1 MLQRN
6 RSHGRKTAHP
16 KTKSFFSADLQLKRM
31 KITMQKNLM
40 ISMRKYSRLSL
51 FCLGTGTVLC
61 FAPLGYAQPASKTFQ
76 QTVAQKAI
84 DEWISFNA
92 PNRPVVNS
100 STDVSL
106 LEKSP
111 LEYRK
116 CLRINQF
123 WTAVP
128 AHDSKP
134 PNGNS
139 CSFNMPPTPEGK
151 GQLNKW
157 NEFPWSAAFISY
169 IMNVS
174 GAGNTFKYSG
184 RHAVYIV
191 ASVKNRNTPN
201 YPFRGYPIN
210 EMRPEVGDLICAPRG
225 ANKRDLTYGK
235 IVETGDFQSHCDI
248 VVAKNSSTVEAIGG
262 NVGDTVAKTIVALDA
277 NGFLKVTDKSFRPWF
292 VVIKNSAHP

>member
-1 MLQRN
+1 MLQQN
-6 RSHGRKTAHP
+6 RSHDRKAAHL
-16 KTKSFFSADLQLKRM
+16 KSTSFFSSDLHLKRM
-31 KITMQKNLM
+31 KITVQKSLM
-40 ISMRKYSRLSL
+40 ISRRKYSRLFSL
-51 FCLGTGTVLC
+51 CLGTGTVLC
-61 FAPLGYAQPASKTFQ
+61 FAHPGSAQPASKTFQ
-76 QTVAQKAI
+76 QIVAQKAI

-100 STDVSL
+100 PKDVSL

-116 CLRINQF
+116 CLRTNQF
-123 WTAVP
+123 WAAVP
-128 AHDSKP
+128 AHDNKP

-139 CSFNMPPTPEGK
+139 CSFNMPPTPQGN
-151 GQLNKW
+151 GQVSKW

-169 IMNVS
+169 IMNSS
-174 GAGNTFKYSG
+174 GAGNMFRYSG
-184 RHAVYIV
+184 RHAVYVV

-201 YPFRGYPIN
+201 SPFRGYLIN

-225 ANKRDLTYGK
+225 ANKDLTYEQ